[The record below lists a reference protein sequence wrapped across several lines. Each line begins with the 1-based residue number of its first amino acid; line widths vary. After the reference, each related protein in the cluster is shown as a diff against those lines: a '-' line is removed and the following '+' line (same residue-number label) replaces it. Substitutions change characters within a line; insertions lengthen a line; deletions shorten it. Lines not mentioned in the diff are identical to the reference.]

1 MPCKVTYT
9 EEGTTRRGPAGY
21 KITYEFQKGAPE
33 NIREKIPVFFLRHV
47 MQQAINLEEEKGP
60 DIGYSDHKIRP
71 FPYRLEITLCKYN
84 GLHPMVLG
92 MRNYGK
98 MGGGGGREGYVWIK
112 TKQSKKKKK
121 KKKKGKLN

>member
-1 MPCKVTYT
+1 
-9 EEGTTRRGPAGY
+9 
-21 KITYEFQKGAPE
+21 
-33 NIREKIPVFFLRHV
+33 

-92 MRNYGK
+92 MRSYGK
-98 MGGGGGREGYVWIK
+98 MGGEGYVWIK
-112 TKQSKKKKK
+112 TKQSKKNKNKNK
-121 KKKKGKLN
+121 NGNVN

>member
-92 MRNYGK
+92 MRSYGK
-98 MGGGGGREGYVWIK
+98 MGGGGRVMFG
-112 TKQSKKKKK
+112 
-121 KKKKGKLN
+121 